1 MDGLEEAHR
10 PTVPLRKQGRTSQDV
25 PPEAQLGPGD
35 ADGRTREYPEG
46 MKGNSPS
53 PPPPPPSGGNGC
65 SGAQFPGREHLDR
78 WLGRGWEHG
87 WSYGGRGGQNGQA
100 AGQQAG
106 GRQAPG
112 GPVAPEGG
120 PVTPPG
126 APGRPGQAWHRG
138 PLRRQ
143 QDGRLA
149 GGVAAGISARTGIG
163 VNLIRAVFVVS
174 SIAGGFGLAVYVL
187 AWLFI
192 PAAGENGNIAGRALA
207 DKRGIALAAGAAS
220 LLAVLLMIASLLNIG
235 WLGSLS
241 WPPVVSLAGLVLIW
255 RNASPGETAWL
266 RRIADTLAGAAEG
279 GGGKRLKLRIAIAI
293 VLVIAAGGLLVPE
306 HVTGA
311 LLRPVGGVLVLLA
324 AIVVVLG
331 PWWLSIFR
339 DNMAER
345 QARIRAEERTEVAT
359 RVHDS
364 VLQTLA
370 LIQRRAGDPQQ
381 VISLARAQE
390 RELRSWLFDGR
401 APGSMD
407 GRASTVADGVRVI
420 QQEVEAQHG
429 IVVDAISVGDCPL
442 DDSLGALLAAAR
454 EATVN
459 AAKWSG
465 ATSVSLFAEVEPD
478 TVSVFVRDRGR
489 GFDPSVV
496 PADRKGLAESIRA
509 RMARRGGTATIRSA
523 PGEGT
528 EVALTMPRSAG
539 QGDRPDTPAAS
550 AEPREQARKK

>member
-1 MDGLEEAHR
+1 MDGFDEAHR
-10 PTVPLRKQGRTSQDV
+10 PTVPLGKQGRTSQD
-25 PPEAQLGPGD
+25 AQPGGPGGASP
-35 ADGRTREYPEG
+35 ADGRTRELPPEHPG
-46 MKGNSPS
+46 GPW
-53 PPPPPPSGGNGC
+53 PPPPASDGNGWAG
-65 SGAQFPGREHLDR
+65 SPLPGRENLDR

-87 WSYGGRGGQNGQA
+87 WGYGWRGGQNGEV
-100 AGQQAG
+100 
-106 GRQAPG
+106 GR
-112 GPVAPEGG
+112 EGG
-120 PVTPPG
+120 PVSPPPG
-126 APGRPGQAWHRG
+126 PGRLGWQRGGQ
-138 PLRRQ
+138 LRRQ

-163 VNLIRAVFVVS
+163 VTLIRAVFVVS
-174 SIAGGFGLAVYVL
+174 SVAGGFGIAIYVL

-192 PAAGENGNIAGRALA
+192 PAAGEDGNIASRALA

-220 LLAVLLMIASLLNIG
+220 LLAVLLLIASLLNIG

-255 RNASPGETAWL
+255 RNGSPGETERL
-266 RRIADTLAGAAEG
+266 QRIADSLAGAAEG
-279 GGGKRLKLRIAIAI
+279 GGGKRLKLRVAVAVVLIIAG
-293 VLVIAAGGLLVPE
+293 VGLLMPG

-311 LLRPVGGVLVLLA
+311 LLWPLTGVVLLLA
-324 AIVVVLG
+324 AIVALLG
-331 PWWLSIFR
+331 PWWLSILR

-370 LIQRRAGDPQQ
+370 LIQRRADDPQQ

-401 APGSMD
+401 APGSLD

-429 IVVDAISVGDCPL
+429 IVVEAISVGDCPL

-465 ATSVSLFAEVEPD
+465 AGTVSLFAEVEPD

-489 GFDPSVV
+489 GFDPASV
-496 PADRKGLAESIRA
+496 PADRKGVAESIRA
-509 RMARRGGTATIRSA
+509 RMARRGGTATIRSS

-528 EVALTMPRSAG
+528 EVALAMPSTPGRGRARAESGRMSERAG
-539 QGDRPDTPAAS
+539 PA
-550 AEPREQARKK
+550 